1 MRARRALLQPPAR
14 RRRHG
19 CGTAAAARHACKG
32 AAGARRSGCFICAF
46 PPPFADFSPRASQQ
60 AYCHV
65 QCDAVR
71 HSRPPLTAKQVNSDE
86 PWFCC
91 TDCAEARAPSALR
104 CAPFRHSAPRPPL
117 RAPLTARPGAQVA
130 AALADETNA
139 PRRPLDEHPQYTF
152 ELVRHD
158 PALPAGRDAGCA
170 DYTASVV
177 ASALKIFATSFAP
190 LILDDGRDMCVQWL
204 QTPLRRL

>member
-1 MRARRALLQPPAR
+1 M
-14 RRRHG
+14 
-19 CGTAAAARHACKG
+19 
-32 AAGARRSGCFICAF
+32 
-46 PPPFADFSPRASQQ
+46 
-60 AYCHV
+60 

-71 HSRPPLTAKQVNSDE
+71 HSRAPLTAKQVNSDA

-91 TDCAEARAPSALR
+91 TDCAEARALPALR
-104 CAPFRHSAPRPPL
+104 CASSRHSAPRPPL
-117 RAPLTARPGAQVA
+117 REALTARPGAQVA

-177 ASALKIFATSFAP
+177 ASALKIFAASFAP
-190 LILDDGRDMCVQWL
+190 LILDDGRDMCAPTADAGMHASAPALTW
-204 QTPLRRL
+204 RRRRMELICNSHFDPNGDDNVDYSA